1 MSESV
6 FERLLGS
13 YSGMRKRTWTPHV
26 IEEAELSDEQKQ
38 VFKAAAKAFE
48 TALGGTPV
56 MGQGSRQNINFEP
69 VPDQPLKVKIS
80 GSNLTPK
87 IFDQTSFNNNVNAAK
102 ARYPST
108 FAYKLASAWFPKQD
122 GEKQDNEK
130 SKETQPEPEAVQE
143 LPSFTQSQRD
153 GIAEYI
159 EQKED
164 KDPTFAQRVVQ
175 KIQDS
180 IVRPLQRRKLST
192 LLRERPDV
200 STKIRNQL
208 LDLSSRFFSMAS
220 KVEKATLADGT
231 EVKFVRGERLSAGD
245 RAAGRV
251 ITVRGNNGT
260 GGVAFG
266 RANGELSEEYSEIQT
281 YARAYDHK
289 TYGFELGSN
298 VSKYGPNL
306 HNARVLPEGVDISS
320 MTKEEFEELDPVVR
334 SSVSSTGKDPIDDNA
349 TVGHLWED
357 VLQMGAAL
365 DSGGVGKVTAM
376 KELKTRLEKLK
387 ELGNLD
393 LKNFVSPLL
402 SGEVDDLEGLIGN
415 APNLGEAV
423 KSKLKLFSRQYA
435 VMKEA
440 LGMGSVLRSERP
452 SQDSAIGERTDNRFI
467 LAEPLSDPYFADV
480 TEENEK
486 GEHVLEIS
494 AKQMNSPTSETPL
507 GSNKVANMLGQST
520 EKYDKLHDEHL
531 ERAVQ
536 SKHITEEQAQTCRD
550 ALEHDRQVYGDLVK
564 MFGDLTKPNKQALG
578 NYYDSLIAEAPGQFT
593 SSEAQMKYVN
603 YLKGLKEDLKKKDVN
618 PRQAAM
624 KLLQLHRMRKASSDR
639 DYAAGMFFNDAVLS
653 MGSYKNELLV
663 RGSPVDIAMAKTH
676 QLANDYARAAFS
688 DNYNVDVG
696 LASVS
701 LKTKQG
707 NLVAKNRVAGK
718 ENKQFVEHYLANFGR
733 NLFGKVYPVPSSR

>member
-1 MSESV
+1 
-6 FERLLGS
+6 
-13 YSGMRKRTWTPHV
+13 
-26 IEEAELSDEQKQ
+26 
-38 VFKAAAKAFE
+38 
-48 TALGGTPV
+48 
-56 MGQGSRQNINFEP
+56 MGQGTRQNINFEP
-69 VPDQPLKVKIS
+69 VQDQPGRVKIS

-87 IFDQTSFNNNVNAAK
+87 IFDQTSFNNNINAAK
-102 ARYPST
+102 ARYPTT
-108 FAYKLASAWFPKQD
+108 FAYKLASAWFPQQD
-122 GEKQDNEK
+122 DKKKDDEK

-164 KDPTFAQRVVQ
+164 TDPTAAQKLVQ

-180 IVRPLQRRKLST
+180 IVRPLERRKLSS
-192 LLRERPDV
+192 LLRDRPDL
-200 STKIRNQL
+200 STAIKSQF
-208 LDLSSRFFSMAS
+208 LDLTSRFFSMAG

-231 EVKFVRGERLSAGD
+231 EVTFIRGERLSAGD
-245 RAAGRV
+245 RQAGRV

-266 RANGELSEEYSEIQT
+266 RANGETIDAYAEMQT

-306 HNARVLPEGVDISS
+306 HNARILSEGVDISS

-349 TVGHLWED
+349 TVGTLFED
-357 VLQMGAAL
+357 TLQMGAAI
-365 DSGGVGKVTAM
+365 DSGFGKVTAM
-376 KELKTRLEKLK
+376 KELKTRMEKLK
-387 ELGNLD
+387 ELGNIDMKVFL
-393 LKNFVSPLL
+393 SPLL
-402 SGEVDDLEGLIGN
+402 SGEVDDLQGLIGN

-423 KSKLKLFSRQYA
+423 KSKLKLFSRQYT
-435 VMKEA
+435 VMKDA
-440 LGMGSVLRSERP
+440 LGMGTVLRSERP
-452 SQDSAIGERTDNRFI
+452 SQDSSIGERTDNRFI

-494 AKQMNSPTSETPL
+494 AKQMNSPTSDTPL
-507 GSNKVANMLGQST
+507 GSNVVANMLGQST

-536 SKHITEEQAQTCRD
+536 SKHVTEEQAQTCRD

-578 NYYDSLIAEAPGQFT
+578 NYYDSLIAKASGQFT
-593 SSEAQMKYVN
+593 TSEAQMKYVN
-603 YLKGLKEDLKKKDVN
+603 YLKGLKEDLKKKDIN

-624 KLLQLHRMRKASSDR
+624 KLLQLHRLRKASSDR

-663 RGSPVDIAMAKTH
+663 RGSPVDVTMAKTH
-676 QLANDYARAAFS
+676 DLANQYARAAFS
-688 DNYNVDVG
+688 DNYKIDVG

-718 ENKQFVEHYLANFGR
+718 EKKQFVEHSLANFGK
-733 NLFGKVYPVPSSR
+733 NLFGRSYPVPSS